1 MSENT
6 RKQLEER
13 KRTIQAL
20 FADPRYVPMKLKELA
35 ILLDVPREE
44 RDALKEVLDE
54 LLAEG
59 KISLSNRGKY
69 AGAATFAK
77 TGLFNGTR
85 RGFGFVTPGDGGS
98 DIFIPEE
105 ETGGAFH
112 GDTVQY
118 LVVGESQGG
127 RRAWGRVVRV
137 VKRNITEVVGT
148 YERNKKNG
156 FVIPDNQKLS
166 FDVFI
171 PAGSSLNAV
180 DGHKVVAKLKN
191 YGDKGHNPEG
201 VITQILGHRNDPGV
215 DIRSIILAY
224 GLPTQF
230 PEPVMQQ
237 VSCIPDHVTE
247 EEKEGRLDLRGLA
260 CVTIDGEDA
269 RDLDDAISL
278 TYEDGVYHLGVHIAD
293 VSHYVTEGSP
303 LDTEA
308 LKRGTSIYL
317 VDRVIPMLPHAL
329 SNGICSLN
337 AGEDRLALSCL
348 MDIDETGDLISYRV
362 AETLICVDRRMS
374 YTEVNRILTEARSEQ
389 SVTDNRADSAD
400 EGDAAA
406 EKPADEV
413 LQSLIPMFHR
423 MNELALLLRKHRHS
437 RGAID
442 FDFPESKIILD
453 EKGRPVEIKPYER
466 NAATRLIEDFMLMA
480 NETIAEDFYWQE
492 LPFIYRSHEK
502 PDAERM
508 KKLMT
513 FLTNFGHF
521 LKGRSDEIRPKEIQ
535 KLLDRIAGTPEEA
548 LISRMTL
555 RSLKQAKYTTEC
567 MGHFGLAAQ
576 YYCHFTSPIRRYPD
590 LQIHR
595 IIKENL
601 HGSLNEKRIGHYEHI
616 LPQVSVQSSA
626 MERRADEAERETAKV
641 KKAQYMKQFLGD
653 EFTGVI
659 SGVTN
664 WGMYVE
670 LPNTVEGMVRMS
682 DLHDDYYVWDEAR
695 MEIRGERTGRVYRLG
710 QKIRVQVAQVDML
723 LHTVDF
729 VPCMGEE
736 EE

>member
-1 MSENT
+1 MHNEQHT
-6 RKQLEER
+6 LEQRKQTLL
-13 KRTIQAL
+13 AL
-20 FADPRYVPMKLKELA
+20 FSDPRYNPMKLKELA
-35 ILLDVPREE
+35 ILLDIPREE
-44 RDALKEVLDE
+44 RDALKEVLDI
-54 LLAEG
+54 LLSEG
-59 KISLSNRGKY
+59 KISLSSRGKY
-69 AGAATFAK
+69 AGAAAFAR

-85 RGFGFVTPGDGGS
+85 RGFGFVTPEEGGD

-127 RRAWGRVVRV
+127 RRAWGRVVKV
-137 VKRNITEVVGT
+137 VKRGVTEVIGT

-166 FDVFI
+166 YDVFI
-171 PAGSSLNAV
+171 PAGQSLGAV
-180 DGHKVVAKLKN
+180 NGHKVVARLKN

-201 VITQILGHRNDPGV
+201 VITQILGHKNDPGV
-215 DIRSIILAY
+215 DIQSIVLAY
-224 GLPTQF
+224 GLPTAF

-237 VSCIPDHVTE
+237 VSCIPDCVTE
-247 EEKEGRLDLRGLA
+247 EEKEGRLDLRSLT
-260 CVTIDGEDA
+260 CITIDGEDA
-269 RDLDDAISL
+269 KDLDDAVSL
-278 TYEDGVYHLGVHIAD
+278 TCDSGIYHLGVHIAD

-317 VDRVIPMLPHAL
+317 TDRVIPMLPHAL

-337 AGEDRLALSCL
+337 AGVDRLALSCL
-348 MDIDETGDLISYRV
+348 MEIDESGDLISYRI
-362 AETLICVDRRMS
+362 AETLIHVDRRMS
-374 YTEVNRILTEARSEQ
+374 YTEVNRILEEDQREKEA
-389 SVTDNRADSAD
+389 V
-400 EGDAAA
+400 
-406 EKPADEV
+406 EKPAEEPADAMEQI
-413 LQSLIPMFHR
+413 LPMLR
-423 MNELALLLRKHRHS
+423 GMNRLGGLLRKRRYS

-453 EKGRPVEIKPYER
+453 EKGRPVEIRPYER
-466 NAATRLIEDFMLMA
+466 NAATRLIEAFMLMA

-492 LPFIYRSHEK
+492 LPFVYRTHEK
-502 PDAERM
+502 PDADRM
-508 KKLMT
+508 KKLT
-513 FLTNFGHF
+513 LFLTNFGQY
-521 LKGRSDEIRPKEIQ
+521 LKGKSDEIRPKEIQ
-535 KLLDRIAGTPEEA
+535 KLLDRVAGTPEEA

-555 RSLKQAKYTTEC
+555 RSLKQARYTTQC
-567 MGHFGLAAQ
+567 LGHFGLAAK

-601 HGSLNEKRIGHYEHI
+601 HGQLSEKRIGHYEHI
-616 LPQVSVQSSA
+616 LPQVAMQSSVT
-626 MERRADEAERETAKV
+626 ERRADEAERETDKV
-641 KKAQYMKQFLGD
+641 KKAQYMKRFLGE

-659 SGVTN
+659 SGVMN

-670 LPNTVEGMVRMS
+670 LPNTVEGLIRMS
-682 DLHDDYYVWDEAR
+682 DLHDDYYVWDEAH
-695 MEIRGERTGRVYRLG
+695 MEIRGEQTGRVYRLG
-710 QKIRVQVAQVDML
+710 QKIRVQVAGVDTL

-736 EE
+736 D